1 MDSDDDE
8 NMENA
13 ADPQENDELETA
25 DAILERQ
32 VELVTPA
39 KAKEAA
45 EKIIKSKKQVAF

>member
-1 MDSDDDE
+1 MDTQ
-8 NMENA
+8 
-13 ADPQENDELETA
+13 ADPQEDDELETA

-45 EKIIKSKKQVAF
+45 KNIIKAKKQVTF